1 MISFA
6 TAADGKLAVSLLET
20 EVEDAYPPGDVSKTV
35 KKCFRRAQTSIGAA
49 ILSTIAGM
57 FLSALAVQGY
67 KSFLPYIALVLSV
80 VAVWRLLATICSLEI
95 RHDRQQ

>member
-6 TAADGKLAVSLLET
+6 ELADGKLAVSLLET
-20 EVEDAYPPGDVSKTV
+20 EVEDAYPPGDASKTV
-35 KKCFRRAQTSIGAA
+35 KKCFRRAQLSIGAA

-67 KSFLPYIALVLSV
+67 KSFLPYAILLLS
-80 VAVWRLLATICSLEI
+80 AAATWRLLATTRSLET
-95 RHDRQQ
+95 RHARQQ